1 MMRGWIF
8 SNGFGSA
15 PSSDV
20 LDALDTP
27 QAQHN
32 YIGHSCM
39 ALGDIL
45 DALET
50 PQVQLCREPWYALVI
65 GLQEHSTT
73 HACVCTQC
81 IYARL

>member
-20 LDALDTP
+20 LDASETP

-39 ALGDIL
+39 SLVSIGDIL
-45 DALET
+45 DDLET
-50 PQVQLCREPWYALVI
+50 PQVQLCREPWYMLW
-65 GLQEHSTT
+65 
-73 HACVCTQC
+73 
-81 IYARL
+81 